1 MIAQMNKRL
10 LIVEDETPIAM
21 ALSLFF
27 GSRGFEVDTAGTWAK
42 MEACLAEHGYGI
54 VIADLRLS
62 GTFETEGLDIVSYV
76 RERFP
81 ATKVILLTAYG
92 SAEIEQEAWR
102 RGVNA
107 FLHKPQP
114 LARIADIVSSLL
126 ETA

>member
-1 MIAQMNKRL
+1 MGKRL
-10 LIVEDETPIAM
+10 LIVEDEAPIAV

-27 GSRGFEVDTAGTWAK
+27 GSRGFAVDTARDWAE
-42 MEACLAEHGYGI
+42 MEARTAERGYQV

-62 GTFETEGLDIVSYV
+62 GTFETEGLDLVSYV

-81 ATKVILLTAYG
+81 GTKVILLTAYG
-92 SAEIEQEAWR
+92 SPEIEQEAWR

-114 LARIADIVSSLL
+114 LARIADVVSSLL
-126 ETA
+126 QTA